1 MATVKHTITDVDGWV
16 EVAADA
22 TDFLLDVINTT
33 PVKITLQATAPAVDA
48 PYHLLAP
55 GEALVRVGTGA
66 AYVAT
71 ANGSDA
77 EVIVTT

>member
-1 MATVKHTITDVDGWV
+1 MATVKHTISSTDGWV
-16 EVAADA
+16 EVAADG
-22 TDFLLDVINTT
+22 TDFLLDVVKST
-33 PVKITLQATAPAVDA
+33 PVKVTYQAAAPAAGA
-48 PYHLLAP
+48 PYHIIDP

-66 AYVAT
+66 VYVAT